1 MKLIDLLNKIAKGEE
16 VPKKIKIGD
25 DELYFSKYKN
35 TYVFEDGGDLNWC
48 YYVTHKILNN
58 EVEILEEKPKHI
70 EELDI
75 VPLDVE
81 YAGLSS
87 TERATRS
94 NVNEIHKKV
103 DELSKAV
110 NYLLDKEEK

>member
-1 MKLIDLLNKIAKGEE
+1 MKLIELLNKIATGE
-16 VPKKIKIGD
+16 KIPRQVRYFGVTYTYDGSCYVGD
-25 DELYFSKYKN
+25 DCELLLN
-35 TYVFEDGGDLNWC
+35 HIEDLARCLD
-48 YYVTHKILNN
+48 K
-58 EVEILEEKPKHI
+58 EVEIIEDKPKHI

-103 DELSKAV
+103 DELSKAL
-110 NYLLDKEEK
+110 NYLLDKEGK